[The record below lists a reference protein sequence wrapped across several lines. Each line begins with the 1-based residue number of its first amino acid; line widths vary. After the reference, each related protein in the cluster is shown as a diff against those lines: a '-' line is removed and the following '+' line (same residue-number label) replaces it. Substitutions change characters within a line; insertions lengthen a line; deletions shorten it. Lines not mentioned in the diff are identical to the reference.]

1 MVGSGKFLTLSYGPI
16 SQNGKELPRARR
28 VQTGAK
34 ALTMSLEGCRD
45 DWEPAVSFFTI
56 CWFSGAF
63 NSIGKEVT

>member
-56 CWFSGAF
+56 C
-63 NSIGKEVT
+63 